1 MTSVETSSKLLN
13 YAAKSRRKRGFS
25 LMEVM
30 VAAGILAVFVCT
42 SLIAM
47 TQLNRYAAVARLRTL
62 ALGFAQQ
69 KVDFLM
75 TTPWSVSSTRPAS
88 LAVGTTTENN
98 LPLDND
104 TFNTQAGLSSSFTNL
119 DLQVTATRTTQITD
133 VSTRI
138 FRAAVTVTY
147 VYRGRTY
154 SVSLT
159 SLRATDNI

>member
-1 MTSVETSSKLLN
+1 MVSIKTSSKLLG
-13 YAAKSRRKRGFS
+13 ALRSDRRSGFS
-25 LMEVM
+25 LVEVAI
-30 VAAGILAVFVCT
+30 AAGILAVFACS

-47 TQLNRYAAVARLRTL
+47 TQINRYAANARLRTL

-69 KVDFLM
+69 KIDFLM

-104 TFNTQAGLSSSFTNL
+104 SFNSQAGLSSSFTNL
-119 DLQVTATRTTQITD
+119 DLQVNATRTTQITD
-133 VSTRI
+133 VNTRI